1 MNSYYLF
8 FNNFFINLFS
18 MIIFIKIMNIKEISF
33 LGKIGFF
40 IFNILLTAIYIVC
53 RKYVDIVFCNFILI
67 TIQATFFS
75 VTNWIRFSNSLVA
88 AVISYTISYILN
100 IFSAFAE
107 FPIQKILY
115 LNDTIIENIIINI
128 MLKNIIEA
136 LLVYAICKIKK
147 ISNGI
152 NFLKRKNEFLE
163 IAIINISIIFMLVQG
178 LIGYNNKEVYKSL
191 LYYYVMIGIVT
202 VCVVYKTI
210 VLYYKQKLTDDT
222 IEEMKSEL
230 DEKDNEIKRLTEE
243 NFKVHKVNH
252 EFYNKQKALEKM
264 VRDSMNMESGE
275 ELAVLERIENVTKE
289 HSESMKSLKSLDE
302 LPHTE
307 IPEIDDMFSYMRQ
320 ECVDS
325 NIEFALRVRGN
336 VFYMINNLIAKEKL
350 ETMIGDHI
358 RDAIIAVNSS
368 DNKNKKILVS
378 IGKESSIYE
387 LCIFDTGIE
396 FEIDT
401 LNRLGLE
408 QVTTHKE
415 EGGTGIG
422 FISTFETMRES
433 KASLEIEEIGKIC
446 SDNYTKAVKI
456 IFDGKNEYRIKSYR
470 KDELNGVL
478 NSNRIKLL

>member
-1 MNSYYLF
+1 MV
-8 FNNFFINLFS
+8 FFIN
-18 MIIFIKIMNIKEISF
+18 MIIKS
-33 LGKIGFF
+33 FF
-40 IFNILLTAIYIVC
+40 INVFSIAIFYKINNRKFKLIHMFISCFFMLGISILYATV
-53 RKYVDIVFCNFILI
+53 RKYIDVISAIILNVFLVSIILKMLTKERI
-67 TIQATFFS
+67 SKVIIGIA
-75 VTNWIRFSNSLVA
+75 ISNSTAYVLYA
-88 AVISYTISYILN
+88 IAVTLEY
-100 IFSAFAE
+100 
-107 FPIQKILY
+107 PIQLIAK
-115 LNDTIIENIIINI
+115 INI
-128 MLKNIIEA
+128 RTVNSFITFLIESIFVTLCMKARKLKNGLQFLQNSNEYIET
-136 LLVYAICKIKK
+136 LL
-147 ISNGI
+147 
-152 NFLKRKNEFLE
+152 
-163 IAIINISIIFMLVQG
+163 INISLLIIVMYSLVG
-178 LIGYNNKEVYKSL
+178 MSKVINIPSLYVYF
-191 LYYYVMIGIVT
+191 GIL
-202 VCVVYKTI
+202 CICMVVSISKVI
-210 VLYYKQKLTDDT
+210 KMYYKQKLTNDT
-222 IEEMKSEL
+222 IGDLKSEL
-230 DEKDNEIKRLTEE
+230 NEKDNEIKRLTEE

-275 ELAVLERIENVTKE
+275 ELAVLERIKNVTKE
-289 HSESMKSLKSLDE
+289 HSESMESLKSLDE
-302 LPHTE
+302 LQHTE

-336 VFYMINNLIAKEKL
+336 IFYMINNLIAKEKL

-368 DNKNKKILVS
+368 DNKNKKIFVS

-401 LNRLGLE
+401 LNRLGIE
-408 QVTTHKE
+408 QITTHKE

-478 NSNRIKLL
+478 NSSRIKLL